1 MMKRST
7 VFVLALALTLVGMT
21 GSAAFAAKKIVVKIA
36 SYYGPTHP
44 GSRSIEY
51 FKENLEKETNGAFDV
66 QYFPNSQLG
75 GEEQIIDHVKRGTI
89 QVGISGS
96 LIKKDEPRMGAME
109 APFAIETWK
118 QAKAIYDGEGG
129 RMLAGN
135 YTKNTGVHILGYFVN
150 GFRVISSRFPL
161 ESMAD
166 LGKMKIRVPT
176 TDVYVKTFQA
186 LGCNTVMMPIGEV
199 YNALETK
206 VVDGQDN
213 PYPTLKA
220 SGWWEVQTSVLESH
234 HMFSA
239 NVFLVNGKF
248 YNGLSPELKA
258 SFDKWVKATVD
269 YNWKVSQED
278 DDASRAF
285 LQEKGLKIITPT
297 PEFLQQMRAALNK
310 DFYPWFYAQVPGAKE
325 FVDFCAS
332 VPKD

>member
-1 MMKRST
+1 MKKR
-7 VFVLALALTLVGMT
+7 VLLVLALSLALVGLT
-21 GSAAFAAKKIVVKIA
+21 CSGAFAAKKIVVKVA

-44 GSRSIEY
+44 GSRSVEY
-51 FKENLEKETNGAFDV
+51 FKENLEKDTNGAFDV

-75 GEEQIIDHVKRGTI
+75 GEEAIIDHVKRGTI

-118 QAKAIYDGEGG
+118 QAKTVYDGEGG
-129 RMLAGN
+129 RMLAGD
-135 YTKNTGVHILGYFVN
+135 YTKTTGVHIMGYFVN

-161 ESMAD
+161 ENMAD

-176 TDVYVKTFQA
+176 TDVYVKTFQG
-186 LGCNTVMMPIGEV
+186 LGCNTVMMPISEV

-220 SGWWEVQTSVLESH
+220 SGWWEVQSAVLESR
-234 HMFSA
+234 HMFST
-239 NVFLVNGKF
+239 NPFLVNGKF
-248 YNGLSPELKA
+248 LDSLSPEHRA
-258 SFDKWVKATVD
+258 AFEKWVKAAVD
-269 YNWKVSQED
+269 YNWQVSQED
-278 DDASRAF
+278 DEESAKFVES
-285 LQEKGLKIITPT
+285 KGLKIIRPSQ
-297 PEFLQQMRAALNK
+297 EFRQQMK
-310 DFYPWFYAQVPGAKE
+310 DSLKGFNEWFYAEVPGAKE
-325 FVDFCAS
+325 FVEYCAS